1 MYTLPEI
8 NKRLMLQLMKYVYLY
23 FFSSYFILLPFITL
37 SPQSSDLIAF
47 HAKFHRQSWKLNR
60 SQKICELAF
69 ARLQGKGELIAQ
81 FLKRNN
87 RVTIPTEYQPLCYH
101 VSGPQK
107 GTIEKNAF
115 AVLNEE
121 AAAAVM
127 KVVDVALS
135 EKKKGH
141 QKR

>member
-1 MYTLPEI
+1 MV
-8 NKRLMLQLMKYVYLY
+8 YVFLFFVGASTDVVCIPS
-23 FFSSYFILLPFITL
+23 FFSFTVIILST
-37 SPQSSDLIAF
+37 QSSDLIAF
-47 HAKFHRQSWKLNR
+47 HAKFHRQSWKLNK

-87 RVTIPTEYQPLCYH
+87 RVTIPIEYQPLCYH
-101 VSGPQK
+101 VAGPQK
-107 GTIEKNAF
+107 GTIEKDAF
-115 AVLNEE
+115 VVVNEE

-127 KVVDVALS
+127 KVVDGALS
-135 EKKKGH
+135 EKKEGH